1 MKIIGVYNQKGGS
14 GKTTTSVSLSA
25 IFATMGYKTIICDSD
40 GQINATQ
47 YLLSDDERYFVNGIF
62 LDDVNNL
69 GTLMTRECTV
79 KDCVITKEFSYYT
92 AFRKH
97 TVDIS
102 IIPGHPRINYLNFDS
117 MFCLKEQL
125 QDLHD
130 YEYMFIDISPSD
142 STAVAVTL
150 AACDY
155 VICPTEAD
163 IDGLNGFKKLM
174 DLIEDLN
181 INYDTDIKILGML
194 VNKYMRVRGFQQK
207 MLDGILTFDQSLIFN
222 TYVPNDPRVPEA
234 RAFNTP
240 LEFFA
245 RSCPANKAFHAIAN
259 EILDKL
265 MII

>member
-1 MKIIGVYNQKGGS
+1 MKTIGVYNQKGGS
-14 GKTTTSVSLSA
+14 GKTTTSVSLCA
-25 IFATMGYKTIICDSD
+25 IFATMGYKTVICDSD
-40 GQINATQ
+40 GQINTTQ
-47 YLLSDDERYFVNGIF
+47 YLLSDDDRYFVNGNY
-62 LDDVNNL
+62 LDDENNL
-69 GTLMTRECTV
+69 GKLMT
-79 KDCVITKEFSYYT
+79 KDCSVQDCIVTKQFSYYS

-117 MFCLKEQL
+117 MYCLKEQL
-125 QDLHD
+125 QELKD

-142 STAVAVTL
+142 STAVAITL

-174 DLIEDLN
+174 DLIDDLN
-181 INYDTDIKILGML
+181 INYDTNIKILGML
-194 VNKYMRVRGFQQK
+194 VNKYMKVRGFQQQ
-207 MLDGILTFDQSLIFN
+207 MLDGIQSFDPSLIFK

-245 RSCPANKAFHAIAN
+245 RSCPANKAFHAIAD

-265 MII
+265 LTI